1 VKLNTAPSPR
11 GYRSSPRL
19 RKIGIVVLG
28 AFVVGYLVVIT
39 SSWSGALVSPR
50 RLSIVLALWA
60 IGVLALIL
68 LVRGYRQAAGG
79 RKDVL

>member
-11 GYRSSPRL
+11 GFRSSPRL
-19 RKIGIVVLG
+19 RKIGILVLG

-39 SSWSGALVSPR
+39 SSWAGALVSPR
-50 RLSIVLALWA
+50 RLSILLALWA

-68 LVRGYRQAAGG
+68 LVRGYRQTAGG